1 MADGRLRWIMVLFG
15 GWALVLVARLIQVQV
30 VDRGVWSER
39 ALRQYYTEVHV
50 AIGRGVITDRWGH
63 ELAMN
68 RTVYS
73 LYLRPVEV
81 VDLDR
86 TLEVLRRHISFSV
99 EAVREQALERPHFV
113 WVARKRLDGA
123 KAQAILASGLPG
135 VYVVPEE
142 ERVYPQRHL
151 AGALLGWV
159 GIDNQGLSGVEFQY
173 DAWLRGERRPVSV
186 GRDGLQRYF
195 WNDFGM
201 PVAGRGSPRL
211 ELALDLSAQYM
222 AEKILAE
229 GVEQTGAR
237 RGLVL
242 AMDPWT
248 GEVLVHAQ
256 YPFFDPSRYV
266 RYLDEPW
273 TWNFCGGRWTYEPG
287 STLKPAIGLAALWE
301 NPSIRD
307 QQFYGGMGQIQLMG
321 VTIRD
326 HRPFGWLR
334 FDDVFVYSSNVG
346 AIRVGL
352 TVPPARLYERLRA
365 FGFGQPTGVDAPGEQ
380 PGLLRP
386 PERWSRVDPAYLSIG
401 QGMEV
406 TPLQIVRFYAMLA
419 NGGFEVTPRL
429 ARRFI
434 DPAGQ
439 AHRLTRPL
447 GPRRIPAELVRSMTE
462 ILEAVVERGTGR
474 RAQVPGLRI
483 AGKTGTA
490 QKVGPSGTYEA
501 GRYIASFVGFF
512 PVETPRV
519 VLLVMLDEPRGSFY
533 GSEVAAPLFQA
544 VARTLAAR
552 WRLEP
557 PGEPAGPAPVQV
569 HWPPG
574 GSVGPDAWPDWVG
587 RDLEEVLDWSR
598 RVGVSITMIGQG
610 RRVVRQLPPGGT
622 SLEVRH
628 GIVWVERVF
637 ERQHLFIETAEARRD
652 DRARPLSVVYPPDP
666 RSPGRP

>member
-1 MADGRLRWIMVLFG
+1 MTGWRFRVLIGFFG
-15 GWALVLVARLIQVQV
+15 VWALVLWGRLVQVQV
-30 VDRGVWSER
+30 LER
-39 ALRQYYTEVHV
+39 AIWSKRAVRQYYTEVHV
-50 AIGRGVITDRWGH
+50 SVGRGVITDRWGY

-73 LYLRPVEV
+73 LYIRPVEV
-81 VDLDR
+81 PDLDE
-86 TLEVLRRHISFSV
+86 TLRVLRQYVPFSV
-99 EAVREQALERPHFV
+99 DTVREQASERPHFV
-113 WVARKRLDGA
+113 WVARKRLDAA
-123 KAQAILASGLPG
+123 KAQEIQALNLSG
-135 VYVVPEE
+135 VYVTPEE
-142 ERVYPQRHL
+142 ERVYPQHHL
-151 AGALLGWV
+151 AGALLGWT

-195 WNDFGM
+195 WNDVGV
-201 PVAGRGSPRL
+201 PVAGRGPARL

-222 AEKILAE
+222 AEKVLAE
-229 GVEQTGAR
+229 WVQRTGAR

-256 YPFFDPSRYV
+256 YPFLDPTRYV

-273 TWNFCGGRWTYEPG
+273 AWNFCGGRWTYEPG

-301 NPSIRD
+301 NPAIRN
-307 QQFYGGMGQIQLMG
+307 QQFYGEQGQIRVLG

-346 AIRVGL
+346 AIRVGM
-352 TVPPARLYERLRA
+352 TVPPARLYEHLRA
-365 FGFGQPTGVDAPGEQ
+365 FGFGQPTGVDAPGER

-386 PERWSRVDPAYLSIG
+386 PDQWSRVDPAYLAIG
-401 QGMEV
+401 QGIGV

-434 DPAGQ
+434 DPTGQ
-439 AHRLTRPL
+439 THVLTRPL
-447 GPRRIPAELVRSMTE
+447 GPRRIPADLVRSMTE
-462 ILEAVVERGTGR
+462 ILEAVVTRGTGQ
-474 RAQVPGLRI
+474 RAQIPGLRI

-490 QKVGPSGTYEA
+490 QKIGPSGTYES

-512 PVETPRV
+512 PVEAPRV
-519 VLLVMLDEPRGSFY
+519 VLLVMLDEPEGLFY

-544 VARTLAAR
+544 MARLLATR

-557 PGEPAGPAPVQV
+557 PVETAGPMPVAV
-569 HWPPG
+569 RWSPG
-574 GSVGPDAWPDWVG
+574 ASAGPDRWPDWVG
-587 RDLEEVLDWSR
+587 RDLQEVLDWSR
-598 RVGVSITMIGQG
+598 QVGVSITMIGRG
-610 RRVVRQLPPGGT
+610 RRVVRQLPPAGT
-622 SLEVRH
+622 PLEVRR
-628 GIVWVERVF
+628 GIVWVEHVP
-637 ERQHLFIETAEARRD
+637 ERRHLLIEDEEERRD
-652 DRARPLSVVYPPDP
+652 DRAHPVPVVYPPHP
-666 RSPGRP
+666 QGPGRP